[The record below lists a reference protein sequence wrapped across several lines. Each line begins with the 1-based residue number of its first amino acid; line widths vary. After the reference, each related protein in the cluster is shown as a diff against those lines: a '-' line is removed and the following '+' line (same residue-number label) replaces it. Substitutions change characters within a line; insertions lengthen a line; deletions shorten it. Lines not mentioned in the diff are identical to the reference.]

1 MTTGRAPLKD
11 AGDLARECIV
21 YGAIVV
27 VACGHAILAVVVVTG
42 FLTGHFPD
50 WLNGS
55 DRHNQVRNVIELLY
69 FLSSLGLVVV
79 AILALRFAKSQA
91 DQSRRQNEIAQEQA
105 ALSTRT
111 AQAAVYM
118 RLVERIASSEMVF
131 GGQLRTLIVQQHA
144 ASDGSLPLGEFAS
157 QCIEALND
165 DTRGNFIG
173 FLIFLEDIGLL
184 ARRGYLSM
192 DDVFHL
198 LEGPLKEFNDAFL
211 FHLEK
216 MRAAS
221 YQQRMCDNAIWLLKE
236 IVGYAPQETLPA
248 ERGAP
253 RSV

>member
-21 YGAIVV
+21 YGAITV
-27 VACGHAILAVVVVTG
+27 VACGHAILAVVIVTG

-91 DQSRRQNEIAQEQA
+91 DQSRRQNEIALEQSKSSA
-105 ALSTRT
+105 RT
-111 AQAAVYM
+111 AQATVYM
-118 RLVERIASSEMVF
+118 RLVERLGSDEMAF
-131 GGQLRTLIVQQHA
+131 GAQLRALIAREHE
-144 ASDGSLPLGEFAS
+144 ASGSELPLGEYAS
-157 QCIEALND
+157 AYIGSLDEQRHAEFIE
-165 DTRGNFIG
+165 
-173 FLIFLEDIGLL
+173 FLIFLEHLGLL
-184 ARRGYLSM
+184 ARRRYLSM

-198 LEGPLKEFNDAFL
+198 LEGPLKEFNDAYL
-211 FHLEK
+211 FHLEG
-216 MRAAS
+216 MRARS
-221 YQQRMCDNAIWLLKE
+221 YQQRMCDSAIWVLKE
-236 IVGYAPQETLPA
+236 IVGYAPEEALPP

-253 RSV
+253 GSV

>member
-1 MTTGRAPLKD
+1 MTTERAPLKD

-21 YGAIVV
+21 YGAITV
-27 VACGHAILAVVVVTG
+27 VACGHAILAVVIVTG

-55 DRHNQVRNVIELLY
+55 DRHNQVRNVIEFLY

-91 DQSRRQNEIAQEQA
+91 DQSRRQND
-105 ALSTRT
+105 LSTRT

-118 RLVERIASSEMVF
+118 RLVERIACSEMVL
-131 GGQLRTLIVQQHA
+131 GGQLRTLVVQQHA
-144 ASDGSLPLGEFAS
+144 ASDGSLPLGAFAS
-157 QCIEALND
+157 QCIEALDD
-165 DTRGNFIG
+165 DTHGSFIG

-184 ARRGYLSM
+184 ARRRYLSM

-198 LEGPLKEFNDAFL
+198 LEGPLKEFNDVFL

-236 IVGYAPQETLPA
+236 IVGYTPQETLPP
-248 ERGAP
+248 ERKAP